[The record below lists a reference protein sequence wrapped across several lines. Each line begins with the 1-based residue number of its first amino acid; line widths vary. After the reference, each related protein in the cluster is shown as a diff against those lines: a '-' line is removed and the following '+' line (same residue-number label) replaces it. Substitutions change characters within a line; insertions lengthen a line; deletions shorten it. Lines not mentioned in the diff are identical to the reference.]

1 MKNNLFKRLLVGTC
15 TVCMLLFTSLP
26 VMAAEYP
33 DVTTGAWYYSYV
45 QDVSDKGLMS
55 GYNDGRFGPN
65 DKLTRGQFATVLWRM
80 NGSPD
85 MGSSSFADVPATSFY
100 AKASEWAR
108 VNGVITG
115 YSDGR
120 FGGNDNINREQ
131 VATILY
137 RYSGGEATGNIWEY
151 PDGSSVS
158 TFAREG
164 MAYAVGNGIIS
175 GDNGYLNP
183 QGDVVRAVAATMI
196 SRFNSSN
203 KQHTYDAGVETKAP
217 TCDAEGVRTYTCTV
231 CQQTKTEAIPALG
244 HTYDAGVE
252 TKAPTCTTDGVK
264 TFTCSR
270 CTDTYT
276 KPVKA
281 LGHDYNETTTDA
293 TCTTAG
299 SVVTTC
305 SRCDYHNSKPI
316 NAKGHSMTDIYR
328 DVFHP
333 AEYKEVKE
341 DHIFCGQCGIDFGAD
356 AGADTAALEHTMD
369 SPNCKNYHSRPVY
382 VNKKVKDEWTEK
394 VFDHSECTVCGA
406 R

>member
-1 MKNNLFKRLLVGTC
+1 MKNNLFKRLLAGTC
-15 TVCMLLFTSLP
+15 TVCMLFFTSLP

-137 RYSGGEATGNIWEY
+137 RYSGGEANGNIWEY

-203 KQHTYDAGVETKAP
+203 EQHTYDAGVET
-217 TCDAEGVRTYTCTV
+217 T
-231 CQQTKTEAIPALG
+231 
-244 HTYDAGVE
+244 
-252 TKAPTCTTDGVK
+252 APTCTANGVK
-264 TFTCSR
+264 TFTCTE
-270 CTDTYT
+270 CGHKKTGDIL
-276 KPVKA
+276 A
-281 LGHDYNETTTDA
+281 LGHNLSETVTQQP
-293 TCTTAG
+293 TCNAEG
-299 SVVTTC
+299 KKHISC
-305 SRCDYHNSKPI
+305 SRGDYEKDEVVGATGLHAWKDIMATRHHPESIIKDGWTEYKDTTYCNGCGAAFEDALECGKHAGLVCGTGYHTRTETI
-316 NAKGHSMTDIYR
+316 N
-328 DVFHP
+328 HP
-333 AEYKEVKE
+333 AEIKPAWDEEYV
-341 DHIFCGQCGIDFGAD
+341 DH
-356 AGADTAALEHTMD
+356 
-369 SPNCKNYHSRPVY
+369 K
-382 VNKKVKDEWTEK
+382 
-394 VFDHSECTVCGA
+394 ECTTCGTVSN
-406 R
+406 